1 MGKKEETIRNISG
14 NILKTLFRHQK
25 SSRTRISKS
34 LKITPATIT
43 NMISYLVAKKKVIET
58 GDEVRDYIGSGRSR
72 RLITVNS
79 QYRHYIGIEINANG
93 IYLAVTDTIG
103 NLITNSNIKI
113 TEYDSKQINEIIIQ
127 LVTETLDKFSYL
139 EFGAL
144 GIAVPG
150 HFDSKSGHI
159 ISNNVKW
166 IYFDLA
172 VIKQSISIP
181 IFLENNINCM
191 AIGSYLFHPE
201 SSPEQFL
208 FIHIGPGLF
217 CSFFDS
223 EHILQNKNFYIGE
236 IGHTVVDLNGPSCEC
251 GKRGCLQTYISDT
264 WLINNARFLF
274 ENVQGSII
282 KTLVEKPEDITLD
295 VVYNAY
301 RLGDGFIIEKIES
314 GIDFLTTS
322 IANTLII
329 YDSKKI
335 FINSQLL
342 NYPGFSEKVNNL
354 VDNQLQFIPS
364 KNNLD
369 IEFLSF
375 NIFRGAIGAASLAV
389 YNHFILENNSN

>member
-43 NMISYLVAKKKVIET
+43 NMISYLVAEKKVIET

-208 FIHIGPGLF
+208 FIHIGPGLV

-301 RLGDGFIIEKIES
+301 RLGDGFIIKKIES